1 MNQKEEWSK
10 NKSPE
15 AVASVN
21 PIQDELF
28 GAALGSRGGGAKRS
42 PYLKSVTHILQ

>member
-28 GAALGSRGGGAKRS
+28 GAALGSGEGPKRS

>member
-10 NKSPE
+10 NKFPE

-21 PIQDELF
+21 PIQDKLF
-28 GAALGSRGGGAKRS
+28 GAALGSGGEGQKGL
-42 PYLKSVTHILQ
+42 PT